1 MKIFELEV
9 ESPITINVKIKN
21 SNQLEWKTKIIKKSV
36 AKKHILIPLLKH
48 DGQILSFQVPGII
61 IEVTAQSGSGPIIF
75 RNCRIRS
82 LIVGGVKYHEVISMT
97 ESTKENRRQA
107 DRVYVNEIG
116 TVINNKMKKE
126 MQACIKDLSATGFS
140 YTIHEQNEPL
150 PHLQTEIVE
159 FTYEDSVLKEKIT
172 LTGKVVRRAKST
184 DGFVTFGCHMGSNQ
198 QVNRCLALRG
208 I

>member
-48 DGQILSFQVPGII
+48 NGQILSFQVPGII
-61 IEVTAQSGSGPIIF
+61 IEVTAQSDSGPIIF

-126 MQACIKDLSATGFS
+126 MQACIKDLSATGFY
-140 YTIHEQNEPL
+140 YTIHEQTEPL
-150 PHLQTEIVE
+150 PHLLTAVVG
-159 FTYEDSVLKEKIT
+159 FFSVYSVL
-172 LTGKVVRRAKST
+172 
-184 DGFVTFGCHMGSNQ
+184 
-198 QVNRCLALRG
+198 
-208 I
+208 

>member
-48 DGQILSFQVPGII
+48 NGQILSFQVPGII
-61 IEVTAQSGSGPIIF
+61 IEVTAQSDSGPIIF

-97 ESTKENRRQA
+97 
-107 DRVYVNEIG
+107 
-116 TVINNKMKKE
+116 
-126 MQACIKDLSATGFS
+126 
-140 YTIHEQNEPL
+140 
-150 PHLQTEIVE
+150 
-159 FTYEDSVLKEKIT
+159 
-172 LTGKVVRRAKST
+172 
-184 DGFVTFGCHMGSNQ
+184 
-198 QVNRCLALRG
+198 
-208 I
+208 